1 MRSNAPS
8 QSRGGKA
15 GFLERLKR
23 GAIGK
28 GNAIP
33 IRATSTRIKVH
44 KVGVRG
50 LGAGAGVEVY
60 IGAGSEPRR
69 QESRSTRL
77 VRLLMRSLDG
87 MAHPAPSPSPSPF
100 HSSPS
105 TLIRTPHPPP
115 SSAPSPSTLHPPP
128 YQVGDSSQRAGLLDD
143 QDREYL

>member
-1 MRSNAPS
+1 MQQFAADMEEQLGQDIPQEIRNDPERYEAFVQQKLAEQLAKPDTDLARRAESLFSSNAPS

-44 KVGVRG
+44 KVG
-50 LGAGAGVEVY
+50 
-60 IGAGSEPRR
+60 
-69 QESRSTRL
+69 
-77 VRLLMRSLDG
+77 
-87 MAHPAPSPSPSPF
+87 
-100 HSSPS
+100 
-105 TLIRTPHPPP
+105 
-115 SSAPSPSTLHPPP
+115 
-128 YQVGDSSQRAGLLDD
+128 DSSQRAGLLDD